1 MQQIVLDAYPE
12 AAVSVFVVWV
22 PMLTADSVTA
32 AEEVAGL
39 IIDPRA
45 VHLYDN
51 ARQIGRGI
59 AASVGGVDTVA
70 WDTYL
75 FYRPGATWMDAPPP
89 PDRWM
94 HQLGPSTWAD
104 PNRSRWAES
113 LGREL
118 QAAAVELL
126 GMPTLEPP

>member
-12 AAVSVFVVWV
+12 AAVSVFVIWV
-22 PMLTADSVTA
+22 PMLAADSATA

-39 IIDPRA
+39 ITDLRA
-45 VHLYDN
+45 VHLYDS
-51 ARQIGRGI
+51 ARRIGRGI
-59 AASVGGVDTVA
+59 AASVGGVDTIA

-75 FYRPGATWMDAPPP
+75 FYRPGATWMDAAPP

-104 PNRSRWAES
+104 PNRFRWAES
-113 LGREL
+113 LRREL
-118 QAAAVELL
+118 QTAAVELL
-126 GMPTLEPP
+126 GMPTVGPP